1 MTTRDGQTPT
11 PDQRQDDGP
20 APAALVGQDL
30 TVVPEGSADQ
40 GGVSRR
46 MILRIGA
53 VSAAGVAL
61 YSGQALA
68 QPYLARKGLLSAD
81 GAFAATAEGLADQ
94 IYIEA
99 FPTSPLILSPF
110 TDMLP
115 IPKALT
121 PVPQSVYS
129 GWAKPPGPGLG
140 QQNSLGN
147 QQHQIWPSQIGSP
160 DPIVYKI
167 DVLLRTHA
175 FTTSKVLPI
184 DSKGKLTGSF
194 DANGK
199 PIAGAERLLPLST
212 IYGFNGTFPG
222 PRINAEYGKPVL
234 VRFENHLDENPLNLD
249 RQDFG
254 SPDWS
259 FLTHLHNGHT
269 APESDG
275 NPHYSMTAG
284 PKAKGYLPQLFVDN
298 LYLNWPAG
306 GDDREKQS
314 FFWFHDHRMDHT
326 GSNVYKGMV
335 GLYPIY
341 DPKNGMDMGDERQG
355 LRLPGVRHDNSDG
368 SFDVDYDIP
377 LAFYDCRLDDGVTI
391 HKDMHDGL
399 GEFPAAGNPRTH
411 PEWWGKTFFKHF
423 PNHGFVGDIFTVN
436 GTAYPVLEVK
446 RRKYRF
452 RFLDASISRIYEFK
466 LMSSTQ
472 GPKSSASLGYKDDDL
487 EGQYRIP
494 DAQQCM
500 QFTQIASDGG
510 LLPFPIK
517 RDSFELWP
525 AKRREFV
532 VDFTKYQDGTPT
544 TKGDVIYLTNV
555 MRMPDGRMWSNSSRF
570 SPDPKYKVPVLK
582 IVIGDD
588 APDDSVMPD
597 PHQMLRELPP
607 LPSNWQNMLDNRS
620 IFELE
625 RGSAGGEIEWLING
639 QPFDPLTVGTSL
651 KNPAGQK
658 PLAQQKKN
666 SFNLWEIKN
675 GGGGW
680 VHPLH
685 LHMEEHRV
693 VMRNNKDVTQGDP
706 SHPDDVSREDLV
718 ALDPSE
724 SVIVYRGFRDF
735 VGPYVG
741 HCHNLAHEDHA
752 MMFGWEITP

>member
-1 MTTRDGQTPT
+1 MTTHDGQEPT
-11 PDQRQDDGP
+11 ELGQTASAPD
-20 APAALVGQDL
+20 AVVGEQV
-30 TVVPEGSADQ
+30 TAVPEDTQ
-40 GGVSRR
+40 DHGGMSRR
-46 MILRIGA
+46 AILRIGA
-53 VSAAGVAL
+53 MGAAGVAL
-61 YSGQALA
+61 YSGQAFA
-68 QPYLARKGLLSAD
+68 QPYLARKGLLSAN
-81 GAFAATAEGLADQ
+81 GAFGAAAEGLADQ

-110 TDMLP
+110 TDVLP
-115 IPKALT
+115 IPKALS

-129 GWAKPPGPGLG
+129 NWAKPPGPGLG

-147 QQHQIWPSQIGSP
+147 QQHQIWSSQVGSP

-175 FTTSKVLPI
+175 FTTSQVLPI
-184 DSKGKLTGSF
+184 DSKGKPSGSF
-194 DANGK
+194 DSYGK
-199 PIAGAERLLPLST
+199 PIPGAPRLLPLST

-234 VRFENHLDENPLNLD
+234 VRFENHLDENPLALD

-284 PKAKGYLPQLFVDN
+284 PKAKGYLPQMFVDN

-355 LRLPGVRHDNSDG
+355 LRLPGVRHDNADG

-391 HKDMHDGL
+391 HKDMHDSL

-472 GPKSSASLGYKDDDL
+472 GPKSAVSLGYKDDDL

-510 LLPFPIK
+510 LLPFAIK

-525 AKRREFV
+525 AKRREFI

-544 TKGDVIYLTNV
+544 TKGDVIYLTDV

-570 SPDPKYKVPVLK
+570 SPDPKYKIPVMK

-597 PHQMLRELPP
+597 PKQMLRELPP
-607 LPSNWQNMLDNRS
+607 LPSNWQNLLDNRS

-658 PLAQQKKN
+658 PFASQKKD

-693 VMRNNKDVTQGDP
+693 VMRNGKDVTKGGDP
-706 SHPDDVSREDLV
+706 AHPDDVSREDLV

-724 SVIVYRGFRDF
+724 SVILYRGFRDF